1 MDPMESSAS
10 ETSSETSPKTP
21 SAASV
26 QAPDL
31 INWELAASTAARLTP
46 AGPVLGS
53 AEIGAAVEN
62 LRLMAD
68 ISVPHVHHITGLD
81 AARDLRDSEVL
92 VVDRASWAKANTQSF
107 AVMLKPAM
115 GKLLEG
121 RGSLSPGAAGVS
133 AAITGSQLGA
143 ILAFLSSKVLGQY
156 DPFSALA
163 ENSTAP
169 ASGRLLLVA
178 PNIIS
183 VERELKVEP
192 ADFRLWVCLHEQTHR
207 VQFAAAPWLRHHML
221 QEIENLSGLLL
232 GNVDSL
238 MERASAAA
246 KSLKDRAAPGAA
258 PGRGAILDLLQN
270 PEEKAALS
278 RLTALMSLL
287 EGHANVV
294 MDAVDASIVP
304 SVKTIRQRFNDR
316 GQDRGMIEKFIRNL
330 LGLDAK
336 MRQYSDGAKFVREVV
351 AAAGME
357 GFNRV
362 WESAGPP
369 PQRTRDPRLQAL
381 ARPDGPLA
389 AMTAPDGAGST
400 SISSGRRRPGRLAPV
415 VGTARKML
423 QDALAAAGYPDRV
436 LVACSGGPDSLALAA
451 VAAYFARRGH
461 VDGHPVS
468 VGAVVVDHQL
478 QPGSAGVAATT
489 ARTLEELGLSPVT
502 DPDCRRR
509 LHRRGP
515 RGRRPGRPPCGP

>member
-1 MDPMESSAS
+1 MEPSARETSSNPS
-10 ETSSETSPKTP
+10 PKTPSGTSSETS
-21 SAASV
+21 V
-26 QAPDL
+26 QAQDL

-46 AGPVLGS
+46 AGPVLGA

-115 GKLLEG
+115 QKLLEG
-121 RGSLSPGAAGVS
+121 RGSFSPGAAGVS

-183 VERELKVEP
+183 VERELNVEP

-304 SVKTIRQRFNDR
+304 SVQTIRQRFNAR

-351 AAAGME
+351 AAAGMS
-357 GFNRV
+357 GFNKV
-362 WESAGPP
+362 WESAANLPSEP
-369 PQRTRDPRLQAL
+369 EIHDSKLWL
-381 ARPDGPLA
+381 
-389 AMTAPDGAGST
+389 
-400 SISSGRRRPGRLAPV
+400 
-415 VGTARKML
+415 
-423 QDALAAAGYPDRV
+423 DRM
-436 LVACSGGPDSLALAA
+436 
-451 VAAYFARRGH
+451 
-461 VDGHPVS
+461 
-468 VGAVVVDHQL
+468 
-478 QPGSAGVAATT
+478 
-489 ARTLEELGLSPVT
+489 GLLPS
-502 DPDCRRR
+502 
-509 LHRRGP
+509 
-515 RGRRPGRPPCGP
+515 

>member
-1 MDPMESSAS
+1 MESSAS
-10 ETSSETSPKTP
+10 QTSSETSPKTP
-21 SAASV
+21 SGASA

-46 AGPVLGS
+46 AGPVLGA

-68 ISVPHVHHITGLD
+68 MAVPHVHHITGLD

-92 VVDRASWAKANTQSF
+92 VVDRSSWAKANTQSF

-246 KSLKDRAAPGAA
+246 KSLKDRAAPGTA

-294 MDAVDASIVP
+294 MDAVDDSIVP
-304 SVKTIRQRFNDR
+304 SVKTIRQRFNAR
-316 GQDRGMIEKFIRNL
+316 GQERGMIEKFIRNL

-351 AAAGME
+351 AAAGMG
-357 GFNRV
+357 GFNKV
-362 WESAGPP
+362 WESADHLPSEP
-369 PQRTRDPRLQAL
+369 EIHDSRLWL
-381 ARPDGPLA
+381 
-389 AMTAPDGAGST
+389 
-400 SISSGRRRPGRLAPV
+400 
-415 VGTARKML
+415 
-423 QDALAAAGYPDRV
+423 DRM
-436 LVACSGGPDSLALAA
+436 
-451 VAAYFARRGH
+451 
-461 VDGHPVS
+461 
-468 VGAVVVDHQL
+468 
-478 QPGSAGVAATT
+478 
-489 ARTLEELGLSPVT
+489 GL
-502 DPDCRRR
+502 
-509 LHRRGP
+509 
-515 RGRRPGRPPCGP
+515 

>member
-1 MDPMESSAS
+1 MDHMESSAR
-10 ETSSETSPKTP
+10 ETSSQTSSEP
-21 SAASV
+21 SGT
-26 QAPDL
+26 APGAVPVRAQGL
-31 INWELAASTAARLTP
+31 INWDLAASTAARLTP
-46 AGPVLGS
+46 AGPVLGA

-68 ISVPHVHHITGLD
+68 ISVPHVHHITGLE

-92 VVDRASWAKANTQSF
+92 VVDRASWAKANTHSF
-107 AVMLKPAM
+107 AVMLEPAM

-169 ASGRLLLVA
+169 ASGRMLLVA

-183 VERELKVEP
+183 VERELKVDP

-304 SVKTIRQRFNDR
+304 SVKTIRQRFN
-316 GQDRGMIEKFIRNL
+316 
-330 LGLDAK
+330 
-336 MRQYSDGAKFVREVV
+336 
-351 AAAGME
+351 
-357 GFNRV
+357 
-362 WESAGPP
+362 
-369 PQRTRDPRLQAL
+369 
-381 ARPDGPLA
+381 
-389 AMTAPDGAGST
+389 
-400 SISSGRRRPGRLAPV
+400 
-415 VGTARKML
+415 
-423 QDALAAAGYPDRV
+423 
-436 LVACSGGPDSLALAA
+436 
-451 VAAYFARRGH
+451 
-461 VDGHPVS
+461 
-468 VGAVVVDHQL
+468 
-478 QPGSAGVAATT
+478 
-489 ARTLEELGLSPVT
+489 
-502 DPDCRRR
+502 
-509 LHRRGP
+509 
-515 RGRRPGRPPCGP
+515 